1 MLASYSYQ
9 QILVGDAGEER
20 GQDPALGNK
29 PAAEARGA
37 HGQSRVRRA
46 LGRLH
51 RRRRL
56 PAVGE
61 GAEPPGAQE
70 EQKQALREPSSIAAT
85 HWLLA
90 AATFAVADWP
100 GAEHAKRCT
109 GTGLAA
115 VLLFQRSLIRG

>member
-37 HGQSRVRRA
+37 HGQSRV
-46 LGRLH
+46 

-100 GAEHAKRCT
+100 GAEHATRCT
-109 GTGLAA
+109 GTGLAV
-115 VLLFQRSLIRG
+115 VLLFQRSLTRG